1 MDMKLDGKRGWKV
14 EVAQVLAGE
23 HPRVGRPILFGLYAL
38 IVFSALSIGFE
49 TLPDLSPGERRFFE
63 IAEVL
68 IVAVFTVEYV
78 LRIVTAP
85 KPIGYIF
92 SFWGIIDLLA
102 VLPFYLS
109 LGVDLRAVRVLRLL
123 RLVRLLKLARYTI
136 AADRIVGALRMVREE
151 LILFYSFA
159 FLILY
164 LSSIGI
170 YYFEHDAQPE
180 KFRSVFDAMWWAAV
194 TLTTVGYGDVYPITL
209 GGRIFTVVVLFVAL
223 GIIAVPTGLFA
234 SALSRVRAEE
244 AARAKSANDE

>member
-1 MDMKLDGKRGWKV
+1 MDMTLDGKRGWKV
-14 EVAQVLAGE
+14 EVAEVLAGE
-23 HPRVGRPILFGLYAL
+23 HPRLGRPILFALYAL
-38 IVFSALSIGFE
+38 IIFSALSIGFE
-49 TLPDLSPGERRFFE
+49 TLPDLSPAERRFFE

-68 IVAVFTVEYV
+68 VVAVFTIEYV

-85 KPIGYIF
+85 TPIRYIF

-109 LGVDLRAVRVLRLL
+109 LGLDLRAVRVLRLL

-234 SALSRVRAEE
+234 SALSRVRQEE
-244 AARAKSANDE
+244 ANAKAAKEK